1 MQSDEVDRLQMS
13 KLITEVWLFLRYQ
26 FSSFTTSRLF
36 LSMSGIHKG
45 AGDVVT
51 CYSWVHRWSTDIQRG
66 LFWQEFQGCIT
77 QLSRAALWPEAADIT
92 NIWQVFRSPDMG
104 EQQCKMQ
111 NMWPRYHLINQ
122 RPFPNI
128 SQKFNLHTVLYIHTV
143 NLHTNKMKF
152 ICRINYKMKKAQFLK
167 LYFCLS

>member
-1 MQSDEVDRLQMS
+1 MQSDEVDSLQMS

-26 FSSFTTSRLF
+26 FSSFTTSRFF

-45 AGDVVT
+45 AGDVT

-92 NIWQVFRSPDMG
+92 DIWQVVRSSDTG

-111 NMWPRYHLINQ
+111 NIWPRYHLINQ

-128 SQKFNLHTVLYIHTV
+128 SQKFNLHTVLSQV
-143 NLHTNKMKF
+143 WF

-167 LYFCLS
+167 FYFCLS